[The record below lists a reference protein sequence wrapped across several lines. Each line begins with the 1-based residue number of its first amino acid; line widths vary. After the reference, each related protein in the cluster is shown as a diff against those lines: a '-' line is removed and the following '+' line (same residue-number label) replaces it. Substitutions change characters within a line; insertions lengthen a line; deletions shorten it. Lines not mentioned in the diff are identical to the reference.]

1 MRTCF
6 AFWALRTNLDR
17 LYSRILPHATPMAHG
32 CTEECRVPRQSAHKF
47 PISKAAQSR
56 SLVMTFELFL
66 QTVVNATYAA
76 SYMALIAVG
85 LVLIF
90 GVMGVVNFAHGE
102 LYMAGAYSVVAL
114 YAEHGIPFFL
124 AVVIGLIFV
133 GVLGLIMEYGLF
145 RPLRENPLGG
155 LIASIGFLLILQTI
169 AVLGFGVHMQQVPPS
184 TQEKILFADGVVLT
198 YQRLY
203 VILAAVVL
211 LSALWLFLRKSKFGW
226 ALRACAQD
234 REAAALQGMSINDT
248 ARLAM
253 FIGAALAGVAGALTA
268 PLVSPT
274 PYMGHPV
281 IITAFIIII
290 VGGVGSLEGA
300 VIAAILYAFVNTFVT
315 TIYDGTIAN
324 IVGLLLMLVVL
335 IVKPTGLFGAK
346 ERA

>member
-1 MRTCF
+1 
-6 AFWALRTNLDR
+6 
-17 LYSRILPHATPMAHG
+17 
-32 CTEECRVPRQSAHKF
+32 
-47 PISKAAQSR
+47 
-56 SLVMTFELFL
+56 MTVELFL
-66 QTVVNATYAA
+66 QTIVNATYAA

-90 GVMGVVNFAHGE
+90 GVMGVINFAHGE
-102 LYMAGAYSVVAL
+102 LYMAGAYTVVAL
-114 YAEHGIPFFL
+114 YADMGMNFFA
-124 AVVIGLIFV
+124 AVAIGLLFV
-133 GVLGLIMEYGLF
+133 GLLGLIMEYGLF

-155 LIASIGFLLILQTI
+155 LIASIGFLLILQTV
-169 AVLGFGVHMQQVPPS
+169 AVLGFGVQMEHVPPS
-184 TQEKILFADGVVLT
+184 TQGKIVFSDGVVLT

-203 VILAAVVL
+203 VILAAVGL

-234 REAAALQGMSINDT
+234 REAAALQGMSINHT

-300 VIAAILYAFVNTFVT
+300 VLAAILYGFVNTFVT
-315 TIYDGTIAN
+315 TVYDGTIAN

>member
-1 MRTCF
+1 
-6 AFWALRTNLDR
+6 
-17 LYSRILPHATPMAHG
+17 
-32 CTEECRVPRQSAHKF
+32 
-47 PISKAAQSR
+47 
-56 SLVMTFELFL
+56 MTLELFF

-90 GVMGVVNFAHGE
+90 GVMGVINFAHGE
-102 LYMAGAYSVVAL
+102 LYMAGAYAVVAL
-114 YAEHGIPFFL
+114 YAGMGINFFL
-124 AVVIGLIFV
+124 AVVIGLLFV
-133 GVLGLIMEYGLF
+133 GLLGLLMEYALF
-145 RPLRENPLGG
+145 RPLRDNPLGG

-169 AVLGFGVHMQQVPPS
+169 AVLGFGVQMEHVPPS
-184 TQEKILFADGVVLT
+184 TQGKIVFSDGVVIT

-203 VILAAVVL
+203 VILTTVVL
-211 LSALWLFLRKSKFGW
+211 LTALWLFLRKSKFGW

-234 REAAALQGMSINDT
+234 REAAALQGISINNT

-268 PLVSPT
+268 SLVAPT

-290 VGGVGSLEGA
+290 VGGIGSLEGA
-300 VIAAILYAFVNTFVT
+300 VLAAILYAFVNTFVT
-315 TIYDGTIAN
+315 TIYDGTLAN
-324 IVGLLLMLVVL
+324 IVGLFLMLVVL

-346 ERA
+346 EHA